1 MQRIRIAK
9 TMMKMNSVMRV
20 ISGITRIEIVVKL
33 MMTKMMRT
41 GLTLTATRE
50 AVMRTRRLMMAIGAK
65 DTRQRFTMMMW
76 IRPTVTSTRS
86 GISSRRKPWRLVDK
100 SVEGIVLTTML
111 AIMIHG

>member
-1 MQRIRIAK
+1 
-9 TMMKMNSVMRV
+9 MMMNSVMRV
-20 ISGITRIEIVVKL
+20 IVGITRIGIVVKL

-50 AVMRTRRLMMAIGAK
+50 AVMRTRRLMMAIGVK
-65 DTRQRFTMMMW
+65 DTRLRFTMMMW
-76 IRPTVTSTRS
+76 IRPIATSTRN

-100 SVEGIVLTTML
+100 SVEEIVPTTML